1 MAITTYAELK
11 AALADWLLRD
21 DLTAVIP
28 SFIALAEAQISR
40 DIDHWRQEK
49 RVTTTLDEQYENL
62 PTDLRRMI
70 QMQIVGGGQLNMI
83 SIGEMQARK
92 QASAAAGKPRYYYIN
107 SGQIEFYPAPDGNY
121 EIEMQYV
128 ARIPPLSDA
137 APGNWILDYAPDLY
151 LYAALTHAAPYLQ
164 DDPRTQVWGSLY
176 GTALQNLNNESMV
189 AKSSGPLRMG
199 VPR

>member
-1 MAITTYAELK
+1 MSITTYAELK

-28 SFIALAEAQISR
+28 TFIALAESQISR

-92 QASAAAGKPRYYYIN
+92 QAAPAAGKPRYYYIN

-121 EIEMQYV
+121 KIEMQYV

-151 LYAALTHAAPYLQ
+151 LYGALTHAAPYLQ
-164 DDPRTQVWGSLY
+164 DDPRTQVWATLY
-176 GTALQNLNNESMV
+176 NTALQNLNNESMV

>member
-1 MAITTYAELK
+1 MPITTYSELK
-11 AALADWLLRD
+11 ATIADWLLRD
-21 DLTAVIP
+21 DLTSAIP
-28 SFIALAEAQISR
+28 SFISLAEAQISR
-40 DIDHWRQEK
+40 DLDHWRQEK
-49 RVTTTLDEQYENL
+49 RVTTTLNEQYENL

-83 SIGEMQARK
+83 SIGDMQAKK
-92 QASAAAGKPRYYYIN
+92 QASAAAGKPRHYYIN
-107 SGQIEFYPAPDGNY
+107 SGQIEFHPAPDGDY

-128 ARIPPLSDA
+128 ARVPALSDA
-137 APGNWILDYAPDLY
+137 APGNWVLDYAPDLY

-164 DDPRTQVWGSLY
+164 DDPRAQVWGSLY
-176 GTALQNLNNESMV
+176 GSALQKLNSESMA

>member
-1 MAITTYAELK
+1 MSITNYTELK
-11 AALADWLLRD
+11 ATIADWLLRD

-28 SFIALAEAQISR
+28 SFISLAEAQISR

-83 SIGEMQARK
+83 SIGDMQAKK
-92 QASAAAGKPRYYYIN
+92 QAYPAAGKPRYYYIN
-107 SGQIEFYPAPDGNY
+107 SGQIEFHPAPDGDY

-128 ARIPPLSDA
+128 ARVPALSDEE
-137 APGNWILDYAPDLY
+137 PGNWVLDYAPDLY

-164 DDPRTQVWGSLY
+164 DDPRAQVWGSLY
-176 GTALQNLNNESMV
+176 GSALQKLNNESMV